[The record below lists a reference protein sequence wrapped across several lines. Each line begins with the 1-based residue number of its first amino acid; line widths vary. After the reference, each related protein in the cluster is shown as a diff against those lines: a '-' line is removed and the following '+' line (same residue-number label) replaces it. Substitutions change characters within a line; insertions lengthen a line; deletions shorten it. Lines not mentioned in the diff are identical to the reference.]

1 MTGARRATTRCDHL
15 VSVPN
20 WNMLQPEAKVCFLVL
35 TGRVAEAVKLLRASY
50 KDTSVDQD
58 RLDSILL
65 LLAYS
70 EVQD

>member
-1 MTGARRATTRCDHL
+1 
-15 VSVPN
+15 
-20 WNMLQPEAKVCFLVL
+20 MLQPEAKVCFLVL